1 MSSGIA
7 APIGGRFARTR
18 VAGFGGARDQERKR
32 LRRHLRVTT
41 LKALEDIATS
51 GATEPRTMIDAAG
64 EAATELRALVS
75 SLSGVEGNSAMAELH
90 REVAAALHDTTLQAL
105 EYLAG
110 DGFGSELTAQTISRV
125 AEDAAT
131 ELRKGLLHLGSPEPC
146 ELVSGLTEVVSAAQR
161 RGAVEVELVTDGIDG
176 RVFGADAAALVGA
189 VREAL
194 NNVHKHARANYALV
208 RCEPTLGGARVVV
221 HDDGIGVDLAT
232 IEAGLGLR
240 HSIVERMSAR
250 GGIATVDS
258 VPGQGMK
265 VTLTTARTQEVAA

>member
-18 VAGFGGARDQERKR
+18 AAGFGGARDQERKR

-64 EAATELRALVS
+64 EAATQLRALVG
-75 SLSGVEGNSAMAELH
+75 SLSGAEGNSAIAELH

-110 DGFGSELTAQTISRV
+110 DGFGSELSAETISRV

-194 NNVHKHARANYALV
+194 NNVHKHARANHALV